1 MKTSVQ
7 WRKKTVTVKSVAR
20 VKNIPAD
27 STKDHALY
35 VLFQKRLQVFIFPKG
50 FLSLCVCL
58 RETSKQFSRL
68 SFCVQDKC
76 KAGITD

>member
-7 WRKKTVTVKSVAR
+7 WRKKPVTVKPVAR

-35 VLFQKRLQVFIFPKG
+35 ILFQKHL
-50 FLSLCVCL
+50 
-58 RETSKQFSRL
+58 
-68 SFCVQDKC
+68 
-76 KAGITD
+76 